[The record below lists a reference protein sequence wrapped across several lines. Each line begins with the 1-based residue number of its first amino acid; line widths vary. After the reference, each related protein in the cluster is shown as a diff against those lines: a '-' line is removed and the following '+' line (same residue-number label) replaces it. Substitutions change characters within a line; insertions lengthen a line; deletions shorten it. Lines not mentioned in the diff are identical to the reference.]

1 MTALTLNRF
10 NKRGDGHKLWTNAN
24 KYYQVLADTPVLA
37 FYFSAHWC
45 PPCRQFTPVLARVHA
60 QARQAASAPRVEV
73 VFVSSDRSEA
83 EMLSYMRESHGDWL
97 AVPHGSPEVAAL
109 SARFGVRG
117 IPALVVATRD
127 GEEVT
132 REGRQEVSSLGVSA
146 LATWNQVILKQLLSV
161 HVTKITTLGSTRS
174 RGHFHSVTS
183 C

>member
-1 MTALTLNRF
+1 M
-10 NKRGDGHKLWTNAN
+10 
-24 KYYQVLADTPVLA
+24 
-37 FYFSAHWC
+37 
-45 PPCRQFTPVLARVHA
+45 
-60 QARQAASAPRVEV
+60 
-73 VFVSSDRSEA
+73 FVSSDRSEA

-117 IPALVVATRD
+117 IPALVVVTRD

-146 LATWNQVILKQLLSV
+146 LAAWNQVIFKQLLSV
-161 HVTKITTLGSTRS
+161 HVTRITTLGSPRTR
-174 RGHFHSVTS
+174 RHFHSVTS

>member
-1 MTALTLNRF
+1 M
-10 NKRGDGHKLWTNAN
+10 DQC

-117 IPALVVATRD
+117 IPALVVVTRD

-146 LATWNQVILKQLLSV
+146 LAAWNQVIFKQLLSV
-161 HVTKITTLGSTRS
+161 HVTRITTLGSPRT